1 MMKHLKAFENED
13 QELLAQMQGLDLA
26 PKPLGFYISLC
37 SYGYNDVNAL
47 GVVVIGSSL
56 ASIAEMLYE
65 EFNMGDIYDDY
76 NEMNLKSIFEV
87 MDKFVDDSYEIDIT
101 TIYNVWEMTPRTNDI
116 NEEIVNTCTL
126 ITPYAAV
133 ELGKKYFRD
142 FDEEMRRNPSGLK
155 QK

>member
-1 MMKHLKAFENED
+1 
-13 QELLAQMQGLDLA
+13 
-26 PKPLGFYISLC
+26 
-37 SYGYNDVNAL
+37 
-47 GVVVIGSSL
+47 
-56 ASIAEMLYE
+56 
-65 EFNMGDIYDDY
+65 
-76 NEMNLKSIFEV
+76 MNLKSIFEV
-87 MDKFVDDSYEIDIT
+87 MDKFVDDSYEIDIS

>member
-1 MMKHLKAFENED
+1 MKHLKAFINED
-13 QELLAQMQGLDLA
+13 QGLLGDMQGLGLA

-37 SYGYNDVNAL
+37 SYGDSDVNAL
-47 GVVVIGSSL
+47 GVVVIGPSF

-87 MDKFVDDSYEIDIT
+87 MDKFIDDSYEIDIQ

-116 NEEIVNTCTL
+116 SQEIVDTCTL
-126 ITPYAAV
+126 MTPHQAV

-142 FDEEMRRNPSGLK
+142 FDEEMRGNPNGLK
-155 QK
+155 QN

>member
-1 MMKHLKAFENED
+1 MKHLKAFENED

-26 PKPLGFYISLC
+26 PKPLGFYISMC
-37 SYGYNDVNAL
+37 GYGDNDVNAL

-56 ASIAEMLYE
+56 ASIAEMLYD

-87 MDKFVDDSYEIDIT
+87 IDKFVDDSYEIDIT

-116 NEEIVNTCTL
+116 SQEIVETCTL
-126 ITPYAAV
+126 MLPYEAV
-133 ELGKKYFRD
+133 ELGKKYFKD
-142 FDEEMRRNPSGLK
+142 FDEEMRRNPNGLE